1 MTVNKTEDSDAT
13 KNAFEISGEFP
24 TQLPSRQKVLLLY
37 IDNANAY
44 AVMMYVCAGN
54 MIERIQVICNNQQD
68 LQDWVDHLHRQTKR
82 TSTSSLKAQNVPCHT
97 VRNTY
102 TTSQEFAISTI
113 SKKIL
118 LFIWS
123 KIQ

>member
-1 MTVNKTEDSDAT
+1 MQMLA
-13 KNAFEISGEFP
+13 
-24 TQLPSRQKVLLLY
+24 Q
-37 IDNANAY
+37 
-44 AVMMYVCAGN
+44 VMMYVCAGN

-113 SKKIL
+113 CKKIIL
-118 LFIWS
+118 LNKAAFIWS